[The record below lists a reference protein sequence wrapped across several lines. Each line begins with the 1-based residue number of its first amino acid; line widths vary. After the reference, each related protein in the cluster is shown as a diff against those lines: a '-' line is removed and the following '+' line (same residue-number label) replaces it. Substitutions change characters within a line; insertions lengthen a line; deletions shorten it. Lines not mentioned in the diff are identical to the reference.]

1 MKLFALSVAVV
12 WLTWFSADSH
22 LLLHKILRR
31 SHDLATESAMMMKFG
46 DSDHNGRLSGE
57 EIQDFFIYFINF
69 DSDTAYSTASQFL
82 RDGDKDGDNS
92 LDETEL
98 IPTLQQYNNGR

>member
-1 MKLFALSVAVV
+1 MGTLWSNI
-12 WLTWFSADSH
+12 H
-22 LLLHKILRR
+22 LIVSMLMQR

-92 LDETEL
+92 LDETGRIVCLDTCSL
-98 IPTLQQYNNGR
+98 IFFF